1 MIGMSNAWMVV
12 HRWTEYISIDHK
24 KHEGRP
30 ESFKFGPEY
39 TLTASGH
46 ARNARGFQTLF
57 IIRARR
63 RGSGGC

>member
-39 TLTASGH
+39 TLTVGTH
-46 ARNARGFQTLF
+46 ATHV
-57 IIRARR
+57 
-63 RGSGGC
+63 